1 MLGDVVDIVKER
13 NDSPL
18 WLYYR
23 VTNPWHHSK
32 DERTVE

>member
-1 MLGDVVDIVKER
+1 VLGDVVDIVKER

-23 VTNPWHHSK
+23 VANPYLSM